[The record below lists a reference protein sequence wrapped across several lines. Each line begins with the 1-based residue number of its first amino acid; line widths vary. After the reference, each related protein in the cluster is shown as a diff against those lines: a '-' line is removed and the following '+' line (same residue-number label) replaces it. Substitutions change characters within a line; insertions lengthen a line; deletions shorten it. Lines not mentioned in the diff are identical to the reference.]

1 LLLGR
6 HSDAGMIRVQGGQ
19 NLFTWTLLAVTACA
33 VTFAPVLCA
42 CAAEFDEV
50 LTDILEAREA
60 PSGVEKVVERMLEK
74 GGARPTR
81 YLDVRQCMS
90 IALDQNK
97 EVKEAWHLLQQT
109 QIGDQIITR
118 SRLFPQLEFI
128 VNHTNVNYDTGALG
142 VPGGTEFDDT
152 QSSLRLSQRILEY
165 GKDAPEEVALR
176 ASQRSAL
183 YNFESTV
190 RRVLAQVRESFYV
203 ILLRNEQ
210 IEKRLELLEEFR
222 QDWFRK
228 QTRLREKEPNI
239 EPEDVLQAET
249 NVLNELG
256 RINILFRL
264 QARLKIALLQLMGE
278 PIGQNIEL
286 VGAQDETI
294 FELEEAVRLGLEN
307 SIEVARLEEEFKEQ
321 ERLLRQLVWEFAP
334 DVNLQTGVA
343 RRGEEVALDVSN
355 LGDTWA
361 VDVTG
366 ERFFEPGDGRDELF
380 LENDD
385 EDFFLNMEMRLPILE
400 GFARIGKIKRERD
413 RLQQAKA
420 RVERARE
427 LVELDV
433 RQRYETLLERAMNV
447 QLQAQQ
453 VAVSKRLFDIK
464 NELREQ
470 LPEAV
475 PDFEF
480 EQFRNRFFN
489 DQDRLFEAQASFIA
503 ARENL
508 REAMGY
514 FE

>member
-1 LLLGR
+1 LRGR
-6 HSDAGMIRVQGGQ
+6 CDAGMIRVHHAQSV
-19 NLFTWTLLAVTACA
+19 FARTLLTVMVGA
-33 VTFAPVLCA
+33 VTFAPVLSA
-42 CAAEFDEV
+42 SAAEFDEV
-50 LTDILEAREA
+50 LTEILETREA
-60 PSGVEKVVERMLEK
+60 PSGVEKVVESMLEK
-74 GGARPTR
+74 RAARVPR

-142 VPGGTEFDDT
+142 GVGGTEFDDT

-165 GKDAPEEVALR
+165 GKDAPAEVALR

-190 RRVLAQVRESFYV
+190 RRVLTQVRESFYT

-222 QDWFRK
+222 VDWFRK

-239 EPEDVLQAET
+239 EPDDVLQAET

-256 RINILFRL
+256 RINALFRL

-278 PIGQNIEL
+278 SIGQNIEL

-294 FELEEAVRLGLEN
+294 FEIDEAVQLGVEN
-307 SIEVARLEEEFKEQ
+307 SIEIARLEEELKEQ

-334 DVNLQTGVA
+334 DVDLQTGVA
-343 RRGEEVALDVSN
+343 RRGEEVALDVSSQ
-355 LGDTWA
+355 GDTWA

-380 LENDD
+380 LDNDD
-385 EDFFLNMEMRLPILE
+385 EDFFLNMEVQLPILE
-400 GFARIGKIKRERD
+400 GFARVGRIKRERD
-413 RLQQAKA
+413 RLKQAEA
-420 RVERARE
+420 RVERAAE
-427 LVELDV
+427 LSELDV
-433 RQRYETLLERAMNV
+433 RGSYEILLERAMNV

-470 LPEAV
+470 LPEEV

-480 EQFRNRFFN
+480 EQFRNRYFN
-489 DQDRLFEAQASFIA
+489 DQDRLFEAQANFIT